1 MEVSASAAGKASQAE
16 SPTPEPQPPA
26 EAKPPSASLPL
37 DPFDPETP
45 LGEPGVDLWKGATCY
60 WVRNEQGG
68 PKGATCRGFLLWV
81 GTQGGR
87 SLGPSWSINFE
98 NVLFRKKSICIRDE
112 TTQCV
117 HSLVFRL
124 YFVSVFDD

>member
-1 MEVSASAAGKASQAE
+1 MEVSASATGKASQAE

-87 SLGPSWSINFE
+87 SLGPSWSIINIQNFE
-98 NVLFRKKSICIRDE
+98 NVLFRKIYLCIRD
-112 TTQCV
+112 
-117 HSLVFRL
+117 
-124 YFVSVFDD
+124 

>member
-1 MEVSASAAGKASQAE
+1 MELSASATGKASQAE

-45 LGEPGVDLWKGATCY
+45 LGEPGVDLWKGATC
-60 WVRNEQGG
+60 
-68 PKGATCRGFLLWV
+68 RGFLLWV

-98 NVLFRKKSICIRDE
+98 NVLFRKKCICIRDE

-117 HSLVFRL
+117 LSLVFRL